1 MSFVRGKKAEPD
13 KSILFERPQV
23 SRPQKSFSGKSP
35 NILIGSF
42 GYPQVNVGSLHA
54 QEYVEGMDDVKSFIK
69 QRVPIDEI
77 LVSRQI
83 LVNSLVKAEVK
94 DLKSRFVSETQEIA
108 MSSKA
113 VDTEVEL
120 DRPLLR
126 RMEFHERSLPHGP
139 SASLKSLKVVENVK
153 VKPIV
158 EKMVGDTDVKSL
170 TAMNEMYKKN
180 VDEYELTKLLSAGT
194 LGIDRKMVPT
204 KWAITAVDDSLGKR
218 LRNEV
223 LDYAFSDLKVFV
235 GEYIG
240 NFYVV
245 VVFPGDFSFELIE
258 YSQKGHFYNQEDRAI
273 ISKDYELVTGRKE
286 YAYETAG
293 GYYASRLA
301 VLKYLSLVKRQ
312 GRVIVYRIITK
323 DYSVPLG
330 VWTVRETV
338 SAVLSNKGVDF
349 SSGDEA
355 LAFVKEKLG
364 EIDKDFLDKKVCEEF
379 IAQSVL
385 LREEQTTM
393 KRWKK
398 EK

>member
-13 KSILFERPQV
+13 KSILFERPLV

-54 QEYVEGMDDVKSFIK
+54 QDYVEGMDDVKSFVK
-69 QRVPIDEI
+69 RRVPIDDI
-77 LVSRQI
+77 LLSRQS
-83 LVNSLVKAEVK
+83 LVNSLVKAKVK
-94 DLKSRFVSETQEIA
+94 DLGERFIGETQEIA
-108 MSSKA
+108 MSSCA

-126 RMEFHERSLPHGP
+126 RMEFHERALPHGP

-153 VKPIV
+153 VKPVV
-158 EKMVGDTDVKSL
+158 ERLVGDTDVKSL
-170 TAMNEMYKKN
+170 RAMNELYSRK

-194 LGIDRKMVPT
+194 LGVDRKMVPT
-204 KWAITAVDDSLGKR
+204 KWAITAVDDILGKR
-218 LRNEV
+218 LRSEV
-223 LDYAFSDLKVFV
+223 LDYAYCDFSVFC

-240 NFYVV
+240 NYYAVV
-245 VVFPGDFSFELIE
+245 VLPGDFSFELIE
-258 YSQKGHFYNQEDRAI
+258 YTQKGHFYNEENRAI

-301 VLKYLSLVKRQ
+301 VLKYLSSVKRQ

-323 DYSVPLG
+323 NYSVPLG
-330 VWTVRETV
+330 VWTVRET
-338 SAVLSNKGVDF
+338 LSDVMSKKGELFGGV
-349 SSGDEA
+349 DEA
-355 LAFVKEKLG
+355 LLFVRKKLG
-364 EIDKDFLDKKVCEEF
+364 EFDEDFLDKKTCDEF
-379 IAQSVL
+379 ISESVL
-385 LREEQTTM
+385 LREEQTTI

-398 EK
+398 K